1 VEERGDGVGGWA
13 RWLLLPILLPLTGAA
28 AGPPVTADPLDV
40 RPGAPVTIAGQL
52 FGQCREQVVAFR
64 PATTIPPRPV
74 QVRVIWDGGRVLGLA
89 DLGPAADFS
98 AVVTVPPDATPG
110 RHTVTASCPR
120 VPPPGTVNGS
130 VVLTVLPP
138 QETASPTPDPPR
150 DPTADPTPGPTS
162 GPTSGP
168 TAVPQPNPAQRT
180 DLVLTGLSTTAAVAL
195 LVFVIAGYRSRR
207 AGSPAAGINAV
218 PVPGVTRP
226 ARVQDLPGVAVSARV
241 VARTEPRVRCTDVDR
256 RPS

>member
-1 VEERGDGVGGWA
+1 MAAPADPPAVDGGGGRSACHRRPPRRPARRAGDHRRPVVRPMPGAGRRVPPGDDDPTPPRSGPGDLGRRSRPRPGRPRARRGLQRGGHSPA
-13 RWLLLPILLPLTGAA
+13 GRDAGSAHRHGILPAGASAGHRQRLGRADGAA
-28 AGPPVTADPLDV
+28 A
-40 RPGAPVTIAGQL
+40 AGN
-52 FGQCREQVVAFR
+52 GEPDTR
-64 PATTIPPRPV
+64 PATRP
-74 QVRVIWDGGRVLGLA
+74 DGR
-89 DLGPAADFS
+89 
-98 AVVTVPPDATPG
+98 
-110 RHTVTASCPR
+110 
-120 VPPPGTVNGS
+120 
-130 VVLTVLPP
+130 
-138 QETASPTPDPPR
+138 PTP
-150 DPTADPTPGPTS
+150 

-241 VARTEPRVRCTDVDR
+241 VARTEPRARCTDVDR

>member
-1 VEERGDGVGGWA
+1 M
-13 RWLLLPILLPLTGAA
+13 AA
-28 AGPPVTADPLDV
+28 PADPPAVDGGGGRSASHRRPPRRRARRAGDHRRPVV
-40 RPGAPVTIAGQL
+40 RPMPGAGRRVPPGDDDPT
-52 FGQCREQVVAFR
+52 
-64 PATTIPPRPV
+64 PPRSGPGD
-74 QVRVIWDGGRVLGLA
+74 WDGGRVLGLA

-98 AVVTVPPDATPG
+98 AVVTVPPDATRG

-130 VVLTVLPP
+130 VVLTVPPP
-138 QETASPTPDPPR
+138 QETASPTTNPPR
-150 DPTADPTPGPTS
+150 DPTADPTP

-241 VARTEPRVRCTDVDR
+241 VARTEPRARCTDVDR